1 MTGPILTP
9 EIAVEKAIDDGESVS
24 MKENRST
31 QEALSRCSWVCFKKL
46 EFIAVN
52 WRANCI
58 NLLHRHLSC
67 FMVNIHRLFDTSSGH
82 LNETYGRLVSV
93 QVAVGVAKSEWA
105 ARGTV
110 VLGFHSRFFRHIT
123 GIFLQHTVSC
133 RSEEKQKFGDIR

>member
-52 WRANCI
+52 
-58 NLLHRHLSC
+58 
-67 FMVNIHRLFDTSSGH
+67 
-82 LNETYGRLVSV
+82 
-93 QVAVGVAKSEWA
+93 
-105 ARGTV
+105 
-110 VLGFHSRFFRHIT
+110 
-123 GIFLQHTVSC
+123 
-133 RSEEKQKFGDIR
+133 